1 MRITDVMRA
10 MGKIL
15 QINFDYDIPF
25 EHLSD
30 ASLARKVAQPIAD
43 VKGLK
48 WKVWLHNAEEK
59 SLGGIYLFEDEASVK
74 AYMDSEVAKMASSS
88 RLSNLSAKVFDVLP
102 DHSKVTRAPL

>member
-1 MRITDVMRA
+1 MRIEDGKRT

-15 QINFDYDIPF
+15 QINMNYGIAV
-25 EHLSD
+25 EVLSK
-30 ASLARKVAQPIAD
+30 AFMELALPIAD

-59 SLGGIYLFEDEASVK
+59 SCGGIYLFEDGASVK
-74 AYMDSEVAKMASSS
+74 AYLDSEIVTGIASNPA
-88 RLSNLSAKVFDVLP
+88 LSNLSVKVFDVLP

>member
-1 MRITDVMRA
+1 MRIEDGKRT

-15 QINFDYDIPF
+15 QINMNYGIAV
-25 EHLSD
+25 EVLSK
-30 ASLARKVAQPIAD
+30 AFMELAQPIAD

-59 SLGGIYLFEDEASVK
+59 SCGGIYLFEDGASVK
-74 AYMDSEVAKMASSS
+74 AYLDSEIVAGIASNPA
-88 RLSNLSAKVFDVLP
+88 LSNLSVKVFDVLP

>member
-1 MRITDVMRA
+1 MRA

-15 QINFDYDIPF
+15 QINFNYDLPF
-25 EHLSD
+25 EHLSN

-74 AYMDSEVAKMASSS
+74 ACLDSEIVAGIASNPA
-88 RLSNLSAKVFDVLP
+88 LSNLSVKVFDVLP